1 MSSILS
7 ENTITKFE
15 ASKKILLRIAI
26 WTMVSGVVLGAILIL
41 VGGSNSGEM
50 IGKLMGTVLLL
61 GLMLLIS
68 VNNFR
73 RIASRDAVVQVLA
86 LIGLVT
92 NVLWAILW
100 VTMIWA
106 PELLLTCDDSVPRAS
121 HGMVSARC
129 YSSVLMKIAL
139 CVSYLSGLGFF
150 GSNIMSMFEGE
161 KRGVIRPLKI
171 TCLIC
176 ILYEYIYAIVLTIM
190 GFHTSEWSGRFGM
203 LSGFVAFAWII
214 MVIVALVISSS
225 EKRRLSV
232 IKKNSEN
239 VSTNNSAPNNN
250 ALNSSIN
257 NSTNGITTKTESELR
272 AEIEEKVRREMIE
285 KEVREQFAREHN
297 QNNQQ

>member
-7 ENTITKFE
+7 ENTIAKFE

-26 WTMVSGVVLGAILIL
+26 WTMVGGVVLGAALIL
-41 VGGSNSGEM
+41 AGGSDSGEM

-100 VTMIWA
+100 VVMIWA
-106 PELLLTCDDSVPRAS
+106 PELLLTCDDSGSRVS
-121 HGMVSARC
+121 YGMVSTRC

-150 GSNIMSMFEGE
+150 GSNIMSIFEGE

-171 TCLIC
+171 TCFIC
-176 ILYEYIYAIVLTIM
+176 ILYEYLYAIVLTIM
-190 GFHTSEWSGRFGM
+190 DFHTSEWSGRFGM

-214 MVIVALVISSS
+214 MIIVALVISSS
-225 EKRRLSV
+225 EKRRLSAV
-232 IKKNSEN
+232 KKNSEN
-239 VSTNNSAPNNN
+239 ISTSNSVPSNNV
-250 ALNSSIN
+250 LNSPIN

-297 QNNQQ
+297 QNSQQ

>member
-7 ENTITKFE
+7 ENTIAKFE

-41 VGGSNSGEM
+41 VGGSDSGEM

-73 RIASRDAVVQVLA
+73 RIASRDVVVQVLA

-100 VTMIWA
+100 VAMIWA
-106 PELLLTCDDSVPRAS
+106 PELLLTCDDSASRAS
-121 HGMVSARC
+121 YAIVSARC
-129 YSSVLMKIAL
+129 YPSVLMKIAL

-150 GSNIMSMFEGE
+150 GSNIMSIFEGE

-176 ILYEYIYAIVLTIM
+176 ILYEYLYAIVLTIM
-190 GFHTSEWSGRFGM
+190 DFHTSEWSGRFGM

-232 IKKNSEN
+232 VKNNSEN
-239 VSTNNSAPNNN
+239 VSTNNSAPNND

-257 NSTNGITTKTESELR
+257 NSTNGITAKTESELR

-285 KEVREQFAREHN
+285 KEIREQFAREHN

>member
-7 ENTITKFE
+7 EKTIAKFE

-26 WTMVSGVVLGAILIL
+26 WTMVGGVVLGAVLIL
-41 VGGSNSGEM
+41 AGGSDSGEM

-61 GLMLLIS
+61 GLML
-68 VNNFR
+68 
-73 RIASRDAVVQVLA
+73 SRDAVVQVLA

-106 PELLLTCDDSVPRAS
+106 PELLLTCDDSGPRAS
-121 HGMVSARC
+121 YGMVSTRC
-129 YSSVLMKIAL
+129 YPSVLMKITL

-150 GSNIMSMFEGE
+150 GSNVMSIFEGE
-161 KRGVIRPLKI
+161 KKGIIRPLKI

-176 ILYEYIYAIVLTIM
+176 ILYEYLYAIVLTIM
-190 GFHTSEWSGRFGM
+190 DFHTSEWSGRFGM

-225 EKRRLSV
+225 EKRRLPV
-232 IKKNSEN
+232 IKNNSEG
-239 VSTNNSAPNNN
+239 VSMNNGVLNND
-250 ALNSSIN
+250 ALNSPIN
-257 NSTNGITTKTESELR
+257 NSTNGITAKTESELR

-285 KEVREQFAREHN
+285 KEIREQFAREHN